1 MAIVWT
7 SVVFAGAGFVP
18 LLLRSA
24 SQLLG
29 RDSVSQPQG
38 TCTRRAD
45 MRQAGDPCLLA
56 GTAHPPEHSHWV

>member
-7 SVVFAGAGFVP
+7 SVVFAGAGFIP
-18 LLLRSA
+18 LLLGSA

-29 RDSVSQPQG
+29 RDPVSQPQG
-38 TCTRRAD
+38 MCTWRAV

-56 GTAHPPEHSHWV
+56 GTAHPPDHSLWI